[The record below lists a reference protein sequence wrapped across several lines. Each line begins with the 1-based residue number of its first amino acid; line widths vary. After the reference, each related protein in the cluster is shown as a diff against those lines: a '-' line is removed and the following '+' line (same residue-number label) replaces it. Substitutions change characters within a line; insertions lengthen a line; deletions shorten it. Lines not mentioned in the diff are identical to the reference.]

1 MSFTLLDWLILFG
14 VALIAWVLGSYQ
26 RKPSTWRGYFLATRQ
41 LSSSRVAATY
51 FGANLTFTA
60 IFLVLSE
67 EAYRRGP
74 WVFSVPA
81 CWFLGTIL
89 FVACYPK
96 LRPFIDQEKTLHEA
110 IGDSFQSTS
119 LRKWASLWTI
129 LAFVGT
135 VGLELFGG
143 IKLLIWADLP
153 FAESGW
159 WIALGLAFLLCA
171 FTVRGGFRGVAVA
184 DIWLDL
190 VALAVTVFVAVKAWS
205 FLFGIG
211 DLHFKPPEGAS
222 LPSAPGTGDNIL
234 FVLGMVFIF
243 VPFQFCTLDSWQRL
257 IAWKTKEKN
266 ESPGRLLLASSV
278 VLCLAYCVP
287 ILLGMAARKQGLTI
301 PHGSHPLKEFLAAL
315 HFWPGVIGFVFGGFL
330 AAVFSTCDELLNCCG
345 LSFLFDTLQISKSD
359 SGRSPEAQTKLIASG
374 MFYTSVFG
382 MASVLIAFLAV
393 AFERKISE
401 MALGI
406 FSGQVVFVLPLAVAL
421 FWPQHGPKL
430 AGAAKWSMIVG
441 FASAVGLVIMAWIS
455 NDRQIADA
463 APVGAFAL
471 SAIVFGAFAFNAW
484 RTHKSEQPQ

>member
-1 MSFTLLDWLILFG
+1 MSFALLDWLILFG
-14 VALIAWVLGSYQ
+14 VALIAWLLGSYQ
-26 RKPSTWRGYFLATRQ
+26 RKSSTWRGYFLATQQ
-41 LSSSRVAATY
+41 LSSTRVAATY

-60 IFLVLSE
+60 IFLILSE

-96 LRPFIDQEKTLHEA
+96 LQPYIEQEKTLHEA
-110 IGDSFQSTS
+110 IGDSFQSTP

-153 FAESGW
+153 FVESGW
-159 WIALGLAFLLCA
+159 WVALGLAFLLCA
-171 FTVRGGFRGVAVA
+171 FTVRGGFRGVAIA

-190 VALAVTVFVAVKAWS
+190 VALAMTILIAVKVLPFVFGAGHLHVKLPEETS
-205 FLFGIG
+205 LPSLPGIG
-211 DLHFKPPEGAS
+211 DNL
-222 LPSAPGTGDNIL
+222 L

-257 IAWKTKEKN
+257 IAWKKKKKKQ
-266 ESPGRLLLASSV
+266 SPTGLLIASSA

-287 ILLGMAARKQGLTI
+287 ILVGMAVRKQGLTI
-301 PHGSHPLKEFLAAL
+301 PNGSHPLKEFLAAL

-359 SGRSPEAQTKLIASG
+359 SGRSPDAQSKLVTSG

-382 MASVLIAFLAV
+382 VVSVLIAFLAV

-401 MALGI
+401 MALAI
-406 FSGQVVFVLPLAVAL
+406 FSGQVVFVLPLTVVL
-421 FWPQHGPKL
+421 FWPQYGPKL
-430 AGAAKWSMIVG
+430 ARGAKWSMLVG
-441 FASAVGLVIMAWIS
+441 FASAVAFVILAWIV

-463 APVGAFAL
+463 APLGAFVL
-471 SAIVFGAFAFNAW
+471 SGIVFGAFAFNAW
-484 RTHKSEQPQ
+484 RTRKTEQPA